1 MADEEYLKMIFD
13 KLKAIETGVLWIGI
27 LLMAILAVLVI
38 GVFRQPITVEI
49 KMGEEWNNFIT
60 GFCKVELLCWHGEPN
75 WLG

>member
-38 GVFRQPITVEI
+38 GVFR
-49 KMGEEWNNFIT
+49 
-60 GFCKVELLCWHGEPN
+60 
-75 WLG
+75 